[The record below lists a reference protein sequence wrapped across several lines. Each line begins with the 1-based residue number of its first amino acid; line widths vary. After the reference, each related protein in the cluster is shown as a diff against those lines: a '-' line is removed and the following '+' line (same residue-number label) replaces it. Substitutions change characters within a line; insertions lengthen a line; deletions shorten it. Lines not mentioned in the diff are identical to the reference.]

1 MKAQYMD
8 NAYSVCRF
16 GFQSLIST
24 MLIGVSSL
32 LLISGAEAASLKS
45 SASVNDDVI
54 RIGDLFDETEHADIV
69 LGAAPKPGESMTINA
84 NLLKRIAMNNALEWM
99 PKSPYEQIVVKRESH
114 IIDEAMMNDA
124 LKATLIEKGVDGNFT
139 LTLSNASAG
148 IVLPGNVDK
157 TVEVSGIN
165 YMDGRDVFTATLAA
179 PSAANPLKTA
189 TISGIINRT
198 VQVPSLNATTR
209 QGDIISASDI
219 SWIDVPVRS
228 VGKETVI
235 DADELIGKTPL
246 RVIAADKPI
255 RFKDVVAPKLVARGD
270 DVTILYKVGGMVLSA
285 KGKSQQ
291 NGSQGD
297 LIRVTNLSSAKPMS
311 AEVTGDRIVTVQ

>member
-1 MKAQYMD
+1 MTAQYMN

-32 LLISGAEAASLKS
+32 LLVSGAEAASLKAAS
-45 SASVNDDVI
+45 SVNDDVI
-54 RIGDLFDETEHADIV
+54 RLADLFDDVEHGDIV
-69 LGAAPKPGESMTINA
+69 LGAAPKPGESMTLNA
-84 NLLKRIAMNNALEWM
+84 NLLKRIAMNNAVEWM

-114 IIDEAMMNDA
+114 IIDETMMNDA
-124 LKATLIEKGVDGNFT
+124 LKASLVEKGVDGNFT
-139 LTLSNASAG
+139 LTLSNAASG
-148 IVLPGNVDK
+148 IVLPGNVEK

-179 PSAANPLKTA
+179 PSAANPIKTA

-198 VQVPSLNATTR
+198 VQVPSLNTTTR

-219 SWIDVPVRS
+219 AWIEVPVRS
-228 VGKETVI
+228 VGKDTII

-246 RVIAADKPI
+246 RVIAADKPV
-255 RFKDVVAPKLVARGD
+255 RFKDVMAPKLVTRGD

-297 LIRVTNLSSAKPMS
+297 LIRVTNLSSAKAMS
-311 AEVTGDRIVTVQ
+311 AEVTGDRVVTIQ